1 MAALTRTGDRTTPT
15 GVDTRL
21 PWWALA
27 LPVAAFTVLLLLVT
41 GPGEAAAAGG
51 EDGIGRVVRLIGQT
65 LALGVRT
72 GRSVPSCGP

>member
-1 MAALTRTGDRTTPT
+1 MTALTRTGDRTTPA
-15 GVDTRL
+15 GVDTRM

-51 EDGIGRVVRLIGQT
+51 DGGMGPLLQRIGQT
-65 LALGVRT
+65 LAL
-72 GRSVPSCGP
+72 

>member
-1 MAALTRTGDRTTPT
+1 MTALTRTGDRTTPAV

-51 EDGIGRVVRLIGQT
+51 DGGIGRLVQRIGQT
-65 LALGVRT
+65 LAL
-72 GRSVPSCGP
+72 

>member
-1 MAALTRTGDRTTPT
+1 MTALTRTGDRTTPA

-27 LPVAAFTVLLLLVT
+27 LPVAAFTVLLLVT

-51 EDGIGRVVRLIGQT
+51 DGGMGQLLQRIGQT
-65 LALGVRT
+65 LAL
-72 GRSVPSCGP
+72 

>member
-1 MAALTRTGDRTTPT
+1 MAALTRTCDRTTPT

-41 GPGEAAAAGG
+41 GPAEAAAAGG
-51 EDGIGRVVRLIGQT
+51 DEGIGRFLQLIGQT
-65 LALGVRT
+65 LAL
-72 GRSVPSCGP
+72 

>member
-1 MAALTRTGDRTTPT
+1 MTALTRTGDRTTPA

-41 GPGEAAAAGG
+41 GPGETAAAGG
-51 EDGIGRVVRLIGQT
+51 DGGMGQLLQRIGQT
-65 LALGVRT
+65 LAL
-72 GRSVPSCGP
+72 

>member
-1 MAALTRTGDRTTPT
+1 MTALTRTGDRTTPA

-41 GPGEAAAAGG
+41 EPGEAAATGG
-51 EDGIGRVVRLIGQT
+51 GGGVGDLVQRIGQT
-65 LALGVRT
+65 LAL
-72 GRSVPSCGP
+72 